1 MNSLTLN
8 KIIDSLS
15 TGALNYFFP
24 GIEIQSSD
32 DVFLAITPCPKTSR
46 SRFSPRNC
54 MYAEVSMIPEEMPIC
69 EEVTLPEESELPD
82 EEQELKTKAFLK
94 ELEALQEKYGVTIE
108 EIEAILA
115 YKVKLSRLRITRSHA
130 IILDDFDRQEVRMDK
145 LTKSVFLLFLRHPEG
160 IRYKDLPDFE
170 DELSGI
176 YMSIS
181 GRSDLEAMKKSI
193 SDLTDPVMSN
203 SINEKVSKAKKAFR
217 NVVDERVAKFYYI
230 DGKPGAAKSIPLD
243 RSLVIWD

>member
-1 MNSLTLN
+1 MQKRHKRMKSLTQSQ
-8 KIIDSLS
+8 IVRFLS
-15 TGALNYFFP
+15 EEALKYFFP
-24 GIEIQSSD
+24 GIEIPSSERTE
-32 DVFLAITPCPKTSR
+32 VFLSMMPRPTVSASRRFFRELSCAEPEDQDQDDKTR
-46 SRFSPRNC
+46 
-54 MYAEVSMIPEEMPIC
+54 
-69 EEVTLPEESELPD
+69 
-82 EEQELKTKAFLK
+82 AFIK

-108 EIEAILA
+108 ELEALLA
-115 YKVKLSRLRITRSHA
+115 YKVKLSRLRITRSHD
-130 IILDDFDRQEVRMDK
+130 IILEDFDHVEVKMDK

-170 DELSGI
+170 EELSEI

-193 SDLTDPVMSN
+193 SDLTDTVMSN

-230 DGKPGAAKSIPLD
+230 DGKQGETKSIPLD

>member
-1 MNSLTLN
+1 MKSLTQSQ
-8 KIIDSLS
+8 IVRFLS
-15 TGALNYFFP
+15 EEALKYFFP
-24 GIEIQSSD
+24 GIEIPSSERAE
-32 DVFLAITPCPKTSR
+32 VFLSMMPRPTVSASR
-46 SRFSPRNC
+46 RFCRELSC
-54 MYAEVSMIPEEMPIC
+54 AEPV
-69 EEVTLPEESELPD
+69 D
-82 EEQELKTKAFLK
+82 QDQDDKNRAFIK

-108 EIEAILA
+108 ELEALLA
-115 YKVKLSRLRITRSHA
+115 YKVKLSRLRITRSHD
-130 IILDDFDRQEVRMDK
+130 IILEDFDHVEVKMDK
-145 LTKSVFLLFLRHPEG
+145 LTKSVFLLYLKHPEG

-170 DELSGI
+170 EELSEI

-193 SDLTDPVMSN
+193 SDLTDTVMSN

-230 DGKPGAAKSIPLD
+230 DGKQGETKSIPLD